1 MKCSSEEFLHFFL
14 FAFECIVH
22 VFKKIVLLFYRT
34 QWCSKKDVAKTT
46 YMSLIEG
53 SGWGIVS
60 RVPGV
65 GNRPPGKKK
74 TANFRGYVPGGGGAW

>member
-1 MKCSSEEFLHFFL
+1 
-14 FAFECIVH
+14 
-22 VFKKIVLLFYRT
+22 
-34 QWCSKKDVAKTT
+34 
-46 YMSLIEG
+46 MSLIEG

-74 TANFRGYVPGGGGAW
+74 TANFRGYVPGGGGAMVTAQIESCVNTPVTTI

>member
-1 MKCSSEEFLHFFL
+1 M
-14 FAFECIVH
+14 
-22 VFKKIVLLFYRT
+22 LLFYGT

-60 RVPGV
+60 RVPGG

-74 TANFRGYVPGGGGAW
+74 TANFRGYVPGGGGHGNGSN